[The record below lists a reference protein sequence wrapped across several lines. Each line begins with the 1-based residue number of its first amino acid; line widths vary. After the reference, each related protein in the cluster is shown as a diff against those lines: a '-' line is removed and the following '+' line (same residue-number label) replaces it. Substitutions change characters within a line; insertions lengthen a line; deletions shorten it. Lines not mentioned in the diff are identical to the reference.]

1 MNRGRPGR
9 EIAIG
14 DRVHHMDD
22 SLLFGRDQAGDRGN
36 VGGGQ
41 NLQSVE
47 FEAFFATEGV
57 EDLRGCTNSVLG
69 DDAAAAGRPGAS
81 MANLVL
87 NEDAAAAPER
97 RWRGVAAINRRDGAA
112 KCIDCSTVLTF
123 SVKLKVL
130 SVARHR
136 WRSSSNIWSPSAR
149 IMFESRWVSSGFVAC
164 CPESKRRQRHSLSL
178 KSLASKAQ
186 PPYAIDATPLPTDK
200 YPLP

>member
-1 MNRGRPGR
+1 VNRGRPGR

-97 RWRGVAAINRRDGAA
+97 RWRGVEAMLPRRRRVMY
-112 KCIDCSTVLTF
+112 DCSCTVLY
-123 SVKLKVL
+123 
-130 SVARHR
+130 
-136 WRSSSNIWSPSAR
+136 I
-149 IMFESRWVSSGFVAC
+149 IG
-164 CPESKRRQRHSLSL
+164 
-178 KSLASKAQ
+178 
-186 PPYAIDATPLPTDK
+186 
-200 YPLP
+200 